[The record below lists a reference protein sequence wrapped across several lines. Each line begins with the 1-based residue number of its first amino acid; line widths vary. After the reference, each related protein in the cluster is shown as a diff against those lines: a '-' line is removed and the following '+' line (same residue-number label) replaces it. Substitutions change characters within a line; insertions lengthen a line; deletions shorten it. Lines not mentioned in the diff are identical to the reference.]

1 MTQEATL
8 APILDEGEVGL
19 PRLDRSFTLAG
30 LFDEGEVGRPRWVQS
45 WLPDVAFELIEP
57 DGTHVAWLD
66 EAHGLAFRRELDG
79 PGSVTATI
87 QHSDPVLDDLT
98 WDRRI
103 RVWLR
108 GEVVHAGLIEPRDDS
123 TVDQAEEA
131 GQVAR
136 VGGRGV
142 LALLDQGTVDP
153 LRLALQPVQDSVRFN
168 FGHPDFDDTGWIAP
182 KVLRYLDEA
191 YDQGFTVPGPHWG
204 MPLDEWWDLQARV
217 IGPHQASIETAPV
230 GKWYLRKSFTL
241 AEDATIQ
248 FDLASDGPALV
259 FLDGQMLKN
268 TGAPEQGMTD
278 IHTVTVDVSAGTH
291 VIGVE
296 VTNRIW
302 KFTSANPTGFLLTG
316 FDGRPWD
323 GDVVV
328 RTDSTWK
335 MLAYP
340 AQTPGWTAGKI
351 IRWLLAAWDARG
363 GPTIS
368 TTFTDKVDS
377 KGKAWPVIPDETVQ
391 CGRSLLAAVT
401 QLAENHVD
409 VMMAPT
415 GSSLSAW
422 VKGTRGTVRS
432 LSLGNI
438 DPVTDGGEI
447 VTDGG
452 EMVYEFAENP
462 CLTSL
467 RHRTEPPL
475 ASRILARWDG
485 GWISRAISASWYREM
500 HVQLPSTLTEEQ
512 AEQTADD
519 LLDTFSQ
526 ERVEYSAGVHPRV
539 DAQRPFDGFTEGDYL
554 TLPDRRMLPQQVRVL
569 TLAASVDRDG
579 LVSYEI
585 EAGDRVQLE
594 RERLDAWLRRMQPG
608 AIGGR
613 TEVAEPT
620 RNEREIAR
628 KKSPLTDAIP
638 FDYPG
643 ALGVEVSNVLR
654 PSSDWLFVRWII
666 DLVTAG
672 STSTTLAILQ
682 NGSTVETITIPASTS
697 SMEHIYSMWATSSDR
712 IQVQVTSAGT
722 GAEGLTVTPIYR
734 VG

>member
-1 MTQEATL
+1 VTQEATL
-8 APILDEGEVGL
+8 APLLDEGEVGV
-19 PRLDRSFTLAG
+19 PRVERSFTLSG
-30 LFDEGEVGRPRWVQS
+30 LFDEGELGTPRWVQS
-45 WLPDVAFELIEP
+45 WLPDVAFELVEA
-57 DGTHVAWLD
+57 DGSHVAWLD

-79 PGSVTATI
+79 PGSVTATV
-87 QHSDPVLDDLT
+87 QHSDPILDDLT

-108 GEVVHAGLIEPRDDS
+108 GEVVHAGLIEPREDS

-131 GQVAR
+131 GQAAR

-142 LALLDQGTVDP
+142 LAVLDQGTVDP

-168 FGHPDFDDTGWIAP
+168 FGHPDFDDAGWIAP

-191 YDQGFTVPGPHWG
+191 YDQGFTVPGPYWG

-230 GKWYLRKSFTL
+230 GKWYLRKTFSL
-241 AEDATIQ
+241 AEDTTVQ

-278 IHTVTVDVSAGTH
+278 IHTVTVDVSAGSH

-296 VTNRIW
+296 VTNRVW
-302 KFTSANPTGFLLTG
+302 QFTSANPTGFLLTA

-328 RTDSTWK
+328 RTDSTWS

-351 IRWLLAAWDARG
+351 LRWLLAAWDARG
-363 GPTIS
+363 GPSIS

-377 KGKAWPVIPDETVQ
+377 KGKAWPVIPDETFQ

-401 QLAENHVD
+401 QLAENHID
-409 VMMAPT
+409 VSMAPT

-422 VKGTRGTVRS
+422 VKGNRGRVRD
-432 LSLGNI
+432 LTLANL

-452 EMVYEFAENP
+452 EMVYEFVDNP
-462 CLTSL
+462 CLTNL

-475 ASRILARWDG
+475 ASRVLARWDG
-485 GWISRAISASWYREM
+485 GWISRSIAASWYREL
-500 HVQLPSTLTEEQ
+500 HVQLPSTLTVEQ
-512 AEQTADD
+512 AEQTTDD
-519 LLDTFSQ
+519 LLTVFSQ
-526 ERVEYSAGVHPRV
+526 ERVEFSAGVHPRV

-554 TLPDRRMLPQQVRVL
+554 NLPDRRMLPTQVRVL

-579 LVSYEI
+579 VVAYEI

-613 TEVAEPT
+613 TEVAQPV

-628 KKSPLTDAIP
+628 RKTPTADATP
-638 FDYPG
+638 FSQDGPVTASTSG
-643 ALGVEVSNVLR
+643 ILR
-654 PSSDWLFVRWII
+654 PTGDWLFVRWVA
-666 DLVTAG
+666 DLVSPG
-672 STSTTLAILQ
+672 TTGTTIAILV
-682 NGSTVETITIPASTS
+682 NGTPVSSFTIPANERKA
-697 SMEHIYSMWATSSDR
+697 EHTTGIWTTPVDTV
-712 IQVQVTSAGT
+712 QVQVTSAGS
-722 GAEGLTVTPIYR
+722 GAEQLTVTPIYR